1 VNKII
6 ILLVT
11 IVMAVLLIACTSE
24 KKAETK
30 VEAETTTQTVS
41 AENSSKATC
50 PSCNMVM
57 EKSEMITHVAE
68 GDTVYFCAEGCKKHY
83 LAKQEK
89 KSE

>member
-1 VNKII
+1 MNRVII
-6 ILLVT
+6 FLVT
-11 IVMAVLLIACTSE
+11 IVMTALLMACASE

-30 VEAETTTQTVS
+30 VEAEATTQTVS
-41 AENSSKATC
+41 TENSSKATC

-57 EKSEMITHVAE
+57 EKSEMITYVAE

-83 LAKQEK
+83 LAQQEK

>member
-1 VNKII
+1 MNRII

-11 IVMAVLLIACTSE
+11 IVMAVLLMACASE

-30 VEAETTTQTVS
+30 VEAETTSQTVS